1 MAGQPQKAAVSFR
14 VLLSASRYPS
24 APCLNGNS
32 LEIQSWIPLF
42 FQLPKFGNFR
52 TGIQQRCWCFF
63 HLNLHV
69 LRGIR
74 SLLRSSSSVL
84 DEIVSS
90 LHASLTALREIVCLL
105 RSSSSALR
113 EIVNSLRASSTALSG
128 IVCLLHTS
136 SSALREIVSSL
147 HAS

>member
-1 MAGQPQKAAVSFR
+1 MAGQPQKTAVSFR

-63 HLNLHV
+63 HYLHV

-113 EIVNSLRASSTALSG
+113 EIVSSLRASSTALRE

-136 SSALREIVSSL
+136 STALREIECL
-147 HAS
+147 LRAS